1 MKKLHASSFLVSFLL
16 FIISS
21 YCLAQG
27 TPAKQPVATQLNPE
41 EIIRRFT
48 AKESELFEAWK
59 DYAYQQETKLQVLGP
74 ANTISGEFYQLSE
87 FVMTDAGK
95 RVERILR
102 APQSTL
108 DQAGL
113 TMTSED
119 RNAFIYLQPFA
130 LTAEELPNY
139 KVAYVGKEKVDDLNT
154 YVFDVTPKA
163 ILDSR
168 EMKRMKDQKIEGK
181 YFQGRIWVD
190 DIDLQIV
197 KTAGKIVPEFKQRFP
212 KFETYRENIDG
223 RYWFPTYTYG
233 DDSLNFDNGFNV
245 HVRNV
250 VRYKNY
256 RRFSGNVKIR
266 EIIEEEV
273 PAEEGKEKKP
283 AETTNSNTATKP
295 NETAKPGE
303 ASKPTG
309 NADKTTKP
317 EEKANEKKPT
327 PPTNQRPPKKP

>member
-1 MKKLHASSFLVSFLL
+1 MKKLSLFLHFIGLLSLLSSFS
-16 FIISS
+16 
-21 YCLAQG
+21 LAQG
-27 TPAKQPVATQLNPE
+27 SQAKQPGVTSSLSPE

-59 DYAYQQETKLQVLGP
+59 EYAYQQETKLQVIGP

-87 FVMTDAGK
+87 FVLTDAGK
-95 RVERILR
+95 RIERILR
-102 APQSTL
+102 APQPTL
-108 DQAGL
+108 DRAGL
-113 TMTSED
+113 TMTAED
-119 RNAFIYLQPFA
+119 RNAFINLQPFA

-139 KVAYVGKEKVDDLNT
+139 KVVYVAKEKIDDLNT

-190 DIDLQIV
+190 DVDLQIV
-197 KTAGKIVPEFKQRFP
+197 KTAGKIVPEFKQRFL

-233 DDSLNFDNGFNV
+233 DDHLIFEDGPSV
-245 HVRNV
+245 HARNV

-256 RRFSGNVKIR
+256 RRFSGDVKITVLD
-266 EIIEEEV
+266 EV
-273 PAEEGKEKKP
+273 PTEDSTKPEAPPKDVTNKP
-283 AETTNSNTATKP
+283 AD
-295 NETAKPGE
+295 PG
-303 ASKPTG
+303 
-309 NADKTTKP
+309 KTTKP
-317 EEKANEKKPT
+317 EEKAPEKKHT

>member
-1 MKKLHASSFLVSFLL
+1 MKKFRFAFQFIAVLL

-21 YCLAQG
+21 ALAQG
-27 TPAKQPVATQLNPE
+27 IQVKPSTASSQLSPE

-59 DYAYQQETKLQVLGP
+59 EYAYQQETKLQVIGP

-87 FVMTDAGK
+87 FILTDAGK

-113 TMTSED
+113 TMTAED
-119 RNAFIYLQPFA
+119 RNAFINLQPFA

-139 KVAYVGKEKVDDLNT
+139 KVTYNGKEKIDDLNT
-154 YVFDVTPKA
+154 YVFDITPKVL
-163 ILDSR
+163 LDSR

-190 DIDLQIV
+190 DVDLQIV
-197 KTAGKIVPEFKQRFP
+197 KTAGKIVPEFKQRFA

-223 RYWFPTYTYG
+223 RYWFPTYTFG
-233 DDSLNFDNGFNV
+233 DDSLNFDNGFSV

-256 RRFSGNVKIR
+256 RRFSGDVKIR
-266 EIIEEEV
+266 EIIEEET
-273 PAEEGKEKKP
+273 PAEESKEKKP
-283 AETTNSNTATKP
+283 
-295 NETAKPGE
+295 E
-303 ASKPTG
+303 ALSKESANKPTDAG
-309 NADKTTKP
+309 KGTKL
-317 EEKANEKKPT
+317 EEKASEKKT
-327 PPTNQRPPKKP
+327 ETPTNQRPPKKP